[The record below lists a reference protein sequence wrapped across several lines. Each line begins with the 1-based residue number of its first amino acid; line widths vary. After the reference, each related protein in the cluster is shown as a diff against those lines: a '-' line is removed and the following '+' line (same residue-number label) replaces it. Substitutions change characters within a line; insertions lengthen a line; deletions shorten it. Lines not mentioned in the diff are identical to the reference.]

1 MLMRLTQWIREWQA
15 LANRPRSDYP
25 GGIIEVVQGRSSRIE
40 SLDRIDRTLGPWRRL
55 NSPQGRNTLVLL
67 LSSVTVTATLGG
79 IRHLGALEPLERV
92 AYDRWMQLSSHRS
105 PDSRMLLVEITEA
118 DIKAQQQWPMSDQ
131 VMAEALGRLQQLQP
145 KVIGLDVYRN
155 IPHGT
160 GGKALGVELRR
171 SNVLSITQLGDLDA
185 TQIPP
190 PPASPPDQVGFNDF
204 LVDPDGILR
213 RQLLYTSVEGQDFY
227 AFSLLLVLHYLQQ
240 PLTVSE
246 SALSLGRAHIPAL
259 TSTIGGYQN
268 VDSAGYQTLVR
279 YRSDALPGRSVT
291 LGQVLAG
298 QVPPEWVKGK
308 IVMIGLTAPSSRDF
322 FDTPLS
328 AAIER
333 NSSKIPGV
341 MIHGESVRH
350 LLSLVDGE
358 SPMSSGSD
366 RLELLWALAWAGLG
380 SAVLWRFTHP
390 LSSAVVMGGGWLLL
404 GGVTYGLF
412 LLSVWVPIFLPGLAF
427 TIAGLSTIAYRVF
440 QRTFYDPLTGLANR
454 SYFAQLVEQA
464 QRRLHADRL
473 QPRSWQWRR
482 ETPWRLQRLTKP
494 GAKSNLAVLFI
505 DLDRFRSINENLG
518 YSTGDRVLVR
528 MAQRL
533 QDKLPRRARLARLSA
548 DEFAILLPT
557 IANSQV
563 AIDLA
568 ERLQRHLAAPLL
580 VKGYELSLSGSVGIA
595 VSPADRG
602 LVNRDQVDPNQLDP
616 NQLDPN
622 QLESSQL
629 DQAKNE
635 GADRLLRDAQ
645 TALFRAKTL
654 GKARHELFSTSM
666 QTHSANRFEVEQE
679 LRQAIAQDQL
689 LLHYQP
695 FVDLVTGDV
704 AGFEALVRWQ
714 HPTKGMIPPF
724 DFIPIA
730 EESGLILPLGQWV
743 LESACRQ
750 TRQWQLDYPDRDL
763 VVGINL
769 SGVQFSD
776 ENLVAQIRRLLIE
789 TEVNPRSIK
798 LELTESMLM
807 TDVDEVMATLFEFRE
822 LQMTLGLDDFGTG
835 YSSLSQLHRF
845 PFDTL
850 KIDRSFVMDMDKAS
864 ENEAIVKT
872 IITLGHALHMNIIA
886 EGVETAEQAAHL
898 RNLGCELGQGY
909 FFARPL
915 PVAAASELLATPP
928 RWQY

>member
-1 MLMRLTQWIREWQA
+1 MLMRLTRWIQEWQA

-25 GGIIEVVQGRSSRIE
+25 GGLIEVVQGRSGRME
-40 SLDRIDRTLGPWRRL
+40 SLDRTGPWSRL
-55 NSPQGRNTLVLL
+55 TSQQGRNTLVLL
-67 LSSVTVTATLGG
+67 LSSVAVTAALGG
-79 IRHLGALEPLERV
+79 VRQLGALEPLERV

-131 VMAEALGRLQQLQP
+131 IMAEALGRLQQLQP

-160 GGKALGVELRR
+160 GGKALGTELRR

-190 PPASPPDQVGFNDF
+190 PPESPPEQVGFNDF

-213 RQLLYTSVEGQDFY
+213 RQLLYTSVDGQDLY
-227 AFSLLLVLHYLQQ
+227 AFSLLLVLHYLEQ

-246 SALSLGRAHIPAL
+246 SALSLGKAHIPAL
-259 TSTIGGYQN
+259 NSTIGGYQN

-279 YRSDALPGRSVT
+279 YRSDGLPARSVT

-298 QVPPEWVKGK
+298 QVPLDWVKGK

-333 NSSKIPGV
+333 NSSKIPGL

-350 LLSLVDGE
+350 LLSLIDGE
-358 SPMSSGSD
+358 RPISSTSD
-366 RLELLWALAWAGLG
+366 RLELLWALAWAGMG

-390 LSSAVVMGGGWLLL
+390 LSSGMLMVGGWLLL
-404 GGVTYGLF
+404 GGVTYGFF

-454 SYFAQLVEQA
+454 SYFAQLVDQA
-464 QRRLHADRL
+464 QRRVQADR
-473 QPRSWQWRR
+473 QTHSWHWRR
-482 ETPWRLQRLTKP
+482 ETPWRIQGLVKP
-494 GAKSNLAVLFI
+494 GSSNNLAVLFI

-533 QDKLPRRARLARLSA
+533 QGKLPRRARLARLSA

-557 IANSQV
+557 IDSSQV

-568 ERLQRHLAAPLL
+568 ECLQRHLAAPLW
-580 VKGYELSLSGSVGIA
+580 VQGYELSLSGSVGIA
-595 VSPADRG
+595 VSS
-602 LVNRDQVDPNQLDP
+602 VDCDP
-616 NQLDPN
+616 VDHTK
-622 QLESSQL
+622 S
-629 DQAKNE
+629 E

-666 QTHSANRFEVEQE
+666 HTHSANRFEVEQE
-679 LRQAIAQDQL
+679 LRQAIVQDQL

-695 FVDLVTGDV
+695 FVDLVTGDI

-750 TRQWQLDYPDRDL
+750 TRQWQLDYPDREL

-776 ENLVAQIRRLLIE
+776 ENLVSQIRQLLIE

-807 TDVDEVMATLFEFRE
+807 TDVDDVMATLLEFRE
-822 LQMTLGLDDFGTG
+822 LNMTLGLDDFGTG

-915 PVAAASELLATPP
+915 PADAASELLARPR

>member
-1 MLMRLTQWIREWQA
+1 MLIRLTQWIREFRA
-15 LANRPRSDYP
+15 LTNRPRSDYP
-25 GGIIEVVQGRSSRIE
+25 GGLIEVVQGRSGRMD
-40 SLDRIDRTLGPWRRL
+40 SLDRIDRRLGAWRWL
-55 NSPQGRNTLVLL
+55 SSQPGRNALVLL
-67 LSSVTVTATLGG
+67 VSSVAVTGTLGAV
-79 IRHLGALEPLERV
+79 RQLGALEPLERV
-92 AYDRWMQLSSHRS
+92 AYDRWMQLSSHQG

-118 DIKAQQQWPMSDQ
+118 DIKAQQQWPMSDAVVAQ
-131 VMAEALGRLQQLQP
+131 TLDRLQQLQP

-155 IPHGT
+155 IPHGL
-160 GGKALGVELRR
+160 GGAELAAQLARP
-171 SNVLSITQLGDLDA
+171 NVISITQLGDLDA

-190 PPASPPDQVGFNDF
+190 PPAAPLGQVGFNDF
-204 LVDPDGILR
+204 LIDPDGILR
-213 RQLLYTSVEGQDFY
+213 RQLLYTSVDSQDFY
-227 AFSLLLVLHYLQQ
+227 AFSLLLVLHYLEQ

-246 SALSLGRAHIPAL
+246 SALSLGGAQIPAL
-259 TSTIGGYQN
+259 TSTLGGYQQ

-279 YRSDALPGRSVT
+279 YRSDTLPARSVT

-298 QVPPEWVKGK
+298 QVPPDWVKGK
-308 IVMIGLTAPSSRDF
+308 IVLIGSTAPSSRDF

-333 NSSKIPGV
+333 NSSKIPGM
-341 MIHGESVRH
+341 MIHGEAVRH
-350 LLSLVDGE
+350 LLSIVDGE
-358 SPMSSGSD
+358 APLSSGSD

-380 SAVLWRFTHP
+380 SAVFWRFTHP
-390 LSSAVVMGGGWLLL
+390 LSSAMVMGGGWLLL

-412 LLSVWVPIFLPGLAF
+412 QLSVWVPIFWPGLAF

-464 QRRLHADRL
+464 QRRSVDRWL
-473 QPRSWQWRR
+473 PQWPGQSAKPWQFR
-482 ETPWRLQRLTKP
+482 QLTKP
-494 GAKSNLAVLFI
+494 VGDHNLAVLFI

-533 QDKLPRRARLARLSA
+533 QDGLPRRARLARLSA

-557 IANSQV
+557 IDSSQV
-563 AIDLA
+563 AIELA
-568 ERLQRHLAAPLL
+568 EHLQRHLAAPLL
-580 VKGYELSLSGSVGIA
+580 VQGYEISLSGSVGIA
-595 VSPADRG
+595 VSPIDQDR
-602 LVNRDQVDPNQLDP
+602 VDQNK
-616 NQLDPN
+616 
-622 QLESSQL
+622 S
-629 DQAKNE
+629 E

-679 LRQAIAQDQL
+679 LRQAIVQDQL

-695 FVDLVTGDV
+695 FVDLVTGEV

-730 EESGLILPLGQWV
+730 EECGLILPLGQWV

-750 TRQWQLDYPDRDL
+750 TRQWQLDYPDRHL

-769 SGVQFSD
+769 SGVQFSED
-776 ENLVAQIRRLLIE
+776 NLVDQIRQLLIK

-807 TDVDEVMATLFEFRE
+807 TDVDEVMATLLEFRE
-822 LQMTLGLDDFGTG
+822 LNMTLGLDDFGTG

-864 ENEAIVKT
+864 ENEEIVKT

-915 PVAAASELLATPP
+915 PAAAASELLATPP